1 MIIIIIYPNIRNMD
15 WDFRYLYGSLYL
27 YSAQIFDDEYIIRRP
42 NKLISNTAG
51 KRRFLYF
58 FTSYHLNLFY

>member
-1 MIIIIIYPNIRNMD
+1 MD

-42 NKLISNTAG
+42 NRLINITAN
-51 KRRFLYF
+51 KSSLLYF
-58 FTSYHLNLFY
+58 FTLCHLNLFY